1 MRRFALIA
9 VLAAAILIA
18 PATAVAG
25 SFRLSQCNAVAG
37 GGLSPR
43 GFQAAL
49 WSVDNGFLTVECGAA
64 GGVVR
69 IGTGNW
75 RLLDRWDTTARIVL
89 PASMPRTA
97 IRTAW
102 LDYRLNPQ
110 APSTNPAFLIVTA
123 GGARLLEAGA
133 GEGTVFGAALR
144 REVPAGSRG
153 LDLKIWCSPVN
164 GPGWC
169 NWPWHLL
176 DIRGLTLELEEHEEP
191 TASTAGALV
200 AGGAHEGVVPLEVLA
215 QDGDSGVRRVD
226 VSLGGIAVGTLEPAE
241 PCTDDRLPPCPQ
253 ALRGTV
259 DVDTRRVPDGARRLR
274 LVVTDAAGNARTLDP
289 GTVTIANEPRTGT
302 TADPGAGPGT
312 TPAATATPLAPGIV
326 PSAPVG
332 RSPFPPNPLGGRGH
346 VPNGHGASE
355 HAWIEAWL
363 EPRRSRG
370 GGPLRRRR
378 ATVPYGVRVR
388 VRGRLTDERG
398 RPIARAALAAVRREP
413 GRPWKAVTGVRTR
426 PDGRFTAFTRV
437 GPSQELRFVYYAY
450 GDSVRGQR
458 SPRLRV
464 RVRSR

>member
-1 MRRFALIA
+1 MRRLALVA
-9 VLAAAILIA
+9 LLAAAMLIA

-25 SFRLSQCNAVAG
+25 SFRLSQCTAVAG

-75 RLLDRWDTTARIVL
+75 RLLDRSDTTARIAL
-89 PASMPRTA
+89 PAWMPHTA

-200 AGGAHEGVVPLEVLA
+200 AGGAHEGVVPL
-215 QDGDSGVRRVD
+215 
-226 VSLGGIAVGTLEPAE
+226 
-241 PCTDDRLPPCPQ
+241 
-253 ALRGTV
+253 
-259 DVDTRRVPDGARRLR
+259 
-274 LVVTDAAGNARTLDP
+274 
-289 GTVTIANEPRTGT
+289 
-302 TADPGAGPGT
+302 
-312 TPAATATPLAPGIV
+312 
-326 PSAPVG
+326 
-332 RSPFPPNPLGGRGH
+332 
-346 VPNGHGASE
+346 
-355 HAWIEAWL
+355 
-363 EPRRSRG
+363 
-370 GGPLRRRR
+370 
-378 ATVPYGVRVR
+378 
-388 VRGRLTDERG
+388 
-398 RPIARAALAAVRREP
+398 
-413 GRPWKAVTGVRTR
+413 
-426 PDGRFTAFTRV
+426 
-437 GPSQELRFVYYAY
+437 
-450 GDSVRGQR
+450 
-458 SPRLRV
+458 
-464 RVRSR
+464 